1 MVNRSG
7 DRLALY
13 RNEAGVITPGV
24 HGLEVILYSEI
35 DNYRCTR
42 KSINAVFPY
51 EFREDVLG
59 RQYRAAVKHLD
70 KLVLDRTSQV
80 E

>member
-1 MVNRSG
+1 MVHRSR

-13 RNEAGVITPGV
+13 RTDVGIITPGV
-24 HGLEVILYSEI
+24 HGLEVVLYSEV

-51 EFREDVLG
+51 EFREEVLG
-59 RQYRAAVKHLD
+59 KQYSAAVKHINSIA
-70 KLVLDRTSQV
+70 K
-80 E
+80 